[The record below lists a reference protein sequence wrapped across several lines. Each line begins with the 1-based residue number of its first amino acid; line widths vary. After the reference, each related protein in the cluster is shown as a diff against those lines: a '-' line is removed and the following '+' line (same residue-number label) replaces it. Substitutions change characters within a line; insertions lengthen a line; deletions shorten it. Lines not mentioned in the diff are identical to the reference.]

1 MDSQK
6 FKLLIHG
13 MDTVQCAYYLQ
24 RTSAGCIDFQVLA
37 EKKESIRLSKKRDP
51 LPIDL
56 GNSEFLLSPY
66 GSSSGYPII
75 ISNADFKI
83 EMGQYNSPNFFVT
96 YPSEALWRESAF
108 VLHQKFLEWAESAGY
123 IQYRNESLSRI
134 DYCFDYKLP
143 CIDFDEDSFLS
154 YATKDCKHRENRTAQ
169 TFAFGQGDIYLR
181 VYDKIAEIKQ
191 QSDKVWFYKLWG
203 ENDDVWRIEWQ
214 VRKPI
219 LKQFRIFTFQ
229 DLDEKQGALL
239 HYMAYEHDTLREKG
253 EDSNRSRWPLHPL
266 WIDLQKKIDELY
278 QLPAFRISGGS
289 EILEERLRRMEI
301 SIHGYM
307 KRAAA
312 IYCIQKGVEKI
323 SFEETMKNISE
334 GIRKIYEPLVWKMD
348 VEKRR
353 KEMLLGK
360 W

>member
-1 MDSQK
+1 MENQK

-24 RTSAGCIDFQVLA
+24 RTGTGCIDFQDLT
-37 EKKESIRLSKKRDP
+37 EKKESIRHSKKRDP

-56 GNSEFLLSPY
+56 GNSDFLLYPY

-75 ISNADFKI
+75 ISNPDFKV
-83 EMGQYNSPNFFVT
+83 EMGEFNVPNFFVT
-96 YPSEALWRESAF
+96 FPSEALWRESAYI
-108 VLHQKFLEWAESAGY
+108 LHQKFLEWADSVGY
-123 IQYRNESLSRI
+123 VPCRTESLSRI

-143 CIDFDEDSFLS
+143 CIDFDEDSFVS
-154 YATKDCKHRENRTAQ
+154 YATKDRKYREGRTAQ
-169 TFAFGQGDIYLR
+169 TFAFGKGDIYLR
-181 VYDKIAEIKQ
+181 VYDKTAEIHQ
-191 QSDKVWFYKLWG
+191 QSDKVWFYKLWD

-214 VRKPI
+214 VRKPV
-219 LKQFRIFTFQ
+219 LKEFRIFTFQ
-229 DLDEKQGALL
+229 DLYEKQGALL
-239 HYMAYEHDTLREKG
+239 HYMAYEHDTLRQKG

-266 WIDLQKKIDELY
+266 WVDLQQKIDELN
-278 QLPAFRISGGS
+278 QLPAYRISGGS
-289 EILEERLRRMEI
+289 EILEERLRRIEI
-301 SIHGYM
+301 AIFGYL

-312 IYCIQKGVEKI
+312 IYCIQRGVERTRLD
-323 SFEETMKNISE
+323 ETMKNITE
-334 GIRKIYEPLVWKMD
+334 GINRIYDPLVWKSD